1 MGKSK
6 SKIIVRR
13 WKIEDIPGV
22 IECSRKAY
30 SDYTEDYIFTPR
42 HYEMQYSAFP
52 TGQFVAIVD
61 GKVAGYATSVIV
73 NIEDDFWYN
82 VDEIT
87 GAGTFSTHNPDGDT
101 LYGADIAVDPEYRKR
116 GIAMMLYKKRKSILQ
131 RNNLKRMIAY
141 GRIPGYK
148 DYAGKMSADQ
158 YVRKV
163 IAGELRDSA
172 LNAHLKAG
180 FQVKKVQLDITEDAS
195 SLNYSTYL
203 EMLNPDYNIAK
214 KRITAAYVT
223 KRSVRRLRICG
234 AQYHMR
240 PIREWQEMEDSVEFF
255 VNTADSYHCHF
266 LMFPEN
272 FTHQMISCLNGND
285 MKEMIRMLAGMTDRY
300 VEMFTR
306 FAEKYNIYII
316 GGSHPTMREG
326 LLYNTAYL
334 FTPTGKVY
342 TQDKLHITSVE
353 REECNIE
360 PGTSLKIFQTPFAR
374 IAIQVCYDIEFPELS
389 RLLTLA
395 GVEVIFVP
403 FYTEEKKAYYRV
415 RHCAHARAVENFV
428 YVAMTGNVG
437 NMKTK
442 IGSFMN
448 YSQAAILAPSD
459 FSFPEKGIE
468 GSADPNVEAVVVSEL
483 ALFALA
489 QQRHVATVRPLHD
502 RRLDLYDLKAKNK
515 IEIIRTE

>member
-1 MGKSK
+1 M
-6 SKIIVRR
+6 
-13 WKIEDIPGV
+13 EDIPGIIV
-22 IECSRKAY
+22 CSRRAY
-30 SDYTEDYIFTPR
+30 SDYTEEYIFTPR
-42 HYEMQYSAFP
+42 HYEMQFTAFP
-52 TGQFVAIVD
+52 AGQFVAIVD

-101 LYGADIAVDPEYRKR
+101 LYGADIAVDPDYRQR
-116 GIAMMLYKKRKSILQ
+116 GIAMMLYKKRKMILQ
-131 RNNLKRMIAY
+131 RFNLKRMIAY
-141 GRIPGYK
+141 GRIPGYR
-148 DYAGKMSADQ
+148 DYAGRMSAEQ
-158 YVRKV
+158 YVKKV
-163 IAGELRDSA
+163 ISGELRDIA

-203 EMLNPDYNIAK
+203 EMMNPNYNIAK
-214 KRITAAYVT
+214 KRITAAYVP
-223 KRSVRRLRICG
+223 KRAVRRLRICG

-240 PIREWQEMEDSVEFF
+240 PIKDWQEMEDSVEFF

-266 LMFPEN
+266 LLFPEN
-272 FTHQMISCLNGND
+272 FTHQMISCLEGKD
-285 MKEMIRMLAGMTDRY
+285 MKEMIRILAGMHDRY
-300 VEMFTR
+300 VEMFSG
-306 FAEKYNIYII
+306 FARKYNIYII

-326 LLYNTAYL
+326 LLYNTAHL
-334 FTPTGKVY
+334 FTPAGNVY
-342 TQDKLHITSVE
+342 TQDKLHITPVE
-353 REECNIE
+353 REECDIE
-360 PGTSLKIFQTPFAR
+360 PGVGLRIFQTPFAR
-374 IAIQVCYDIEFPELS
+374 IAIQICYDIEFPELS

-428 YVAMTGNVG
+428 YIAMTGNVG
-437 NMKTK
+437 NMRTK

-448 YSQAAILAPSD
+448 YSQSAILAPSD
-459 FSFPEKGIE
+459 FSFPEQGVE

-502 RRLDLYDLKAKNK
+502 RRLDLYDLKSKSK

>member
-1 MGKSK
+1 MAK
-6 SKIIVRR
+6 SKITVRR
-13 WKIEDIPGV
+13 WKKEDIPGI
-22 IECSRKAY
+22 IECSRRAY
-30 SDYTEDYIFTPR
+30 SDYTEEYIFTPR
-42 HYEMQYSAFP
+42 HYEMQLAVFP
-52 TGQFVAIVD
+52 AGQFVAIVD
-61 GKVAGYATSVIV
+61 GRVAGYATSVIV

-101 LYGADIAVDPEYRKR
+101 LYGADIAVDPEFRQR
-116 GIAMMLYKKRKSILQ
+116 GIAMLLYKKRKSVLQ
-131 RNNLKRMIAY
+131 RFNLRRMIAY

-148 DYAGKMSADQ
+148 DYAGRMSADQ
-158 YVRKV
+158 YVKKV
-163 IAGELRDSA
+163 IAGDLRDSA

-203 EMLNPDYNIAK
+203 EMMNPDYNIAK
-214 KRITAAYVT
+214 KRITSAYVP
-223 KRSVRRLRICG
+223 KRAVRRLRICG
-234 AQYHMR
+234 AQYLMR
-240 PIREWQEMEDSVEFF
+240 PIRDWQEMEDSVEFF

-272 FTHQMISCLNGND
+272 FTHQMISGLDGND

-306 FAEKYNIYII
+306 FAGKYNIYII
-316 GGSHPTMREG
+316 GGSHPTMRDG
-326 LLYNTAYL
+326 LLYNTAHL
-334 FTPTGKVY
+334 FTPTGQVY
-342 TQDKLHITSVE
+342 TQDKLHITPVE
-353 REECNIE
+353 REECDIE
-360 PGTSLKIFQTPFAR
+360 PGTGLKIFQTPFAR
-374 IAIQVCYDIEFPELS
+374 IAIQICYDIEFPELS

-437 NMKTK
+437 NMRTK

-459 FSFPEKGIE
+459 FSFPEQGIE
-468 GSADPNVEAVVVSEL
+468 GIADPNVEAVVVSEL